1 MHIVVVGLSHK
12 TAPVEIREK
21 LAIPES
27 RMGEALSR
35 LCSYQGVREGVLLST
50 CNRVEVYAVV
60 DEIESG
66 YGRVQDFLADA
77 HLSLSSEQLTPHLYW
92 QEGDRAISHLFRVAS
107 SLDSMIVGESQ
118 ILGQIKEAFEVAL
131 THKATG
137 IILNKVMKKA
147 ISVAKRVR
155 TETKISEMAVSV
167 SYAAVELAKKIFSDL
182 SEKTVLLVGAG
193 EMAKLAAKHFIAN
206 GVRHVRVTTRNPQ
219 HAQELAN
226 RFGGTAVAFE
236 DFREDMASADI
247 VLVST
252 GAAHYLVSEDDVQHS
267 VKQRMNRPMFLI
279 DISVP
284 RNIDPAVRHVD
295 NAFLFDIDDLK
306 TRVERNRGERLNEAE
321 KAEKMVVDEVGTVRQ
336 WLQSLEVTPTI
347 VALRARIDEIKRAEL
362 DKTLGR
368 LSNLSE
374 TDRALVEAMASSIAN
389 KLIHNTMRE
398 TSLAPQD
405 FIYPLFVVEGRDRK
419 EEIASMPGQFRLS
432 VDLLV
437 KEASEVAALGISAI
451 ILFGIPDRKD
461 DRGSSGFDPN
471 GIVQRAVK
479 AVKDQVPGLMVVTDV
494 CIDEYTDHGH
504 CGIVKDGRI
513 LNDET
518 LECLRAMA
526 RTHALAGADMVAP
539 SDMMD
544 GRVAAIRSELDQAGF
559 PELPIMAY
567 AAKFASCFYAP
578 FRDAAFSSP
587 QFGDRQ
593 SYQMDPA
600 NRREALREIALDVEE
615 GADIIMVKPALPYL
629 DIIAAARA
637 QMLLPVAAYQVSG
650 EYSMIK
656 AAANAGWLDESRAMM
671 ESLLS
676 IKRAGANL
684 ILTYFA
690 KDAARLLR

>member
-27 RMGEALSR
+27 RMGEALNR
-35 LCSYQGVREGVLLST
+35 LCSYQGVREGILLST

-66 YGRVQDFLADA
+66 YGRIQDFLADA

-92 QEGDRAISHLFRVAS
+92 HEGDRAISHLFRVAS
-107 SLDSMIVGESQ
+107 SLDSMILGESQ

-193 EMAKLAAKHFIAN
+193 EMAKLAARHFIAN
-206 GVRHVRVTTRNPQ
+206 GVRHVRVTTRNP
-219 HAQELAN
+219 HSALELAN

-236 DFREDMASADI
+236 AFREDMASADI

-306 TRVERNRGERLNEAE
+306 TRVERNRGERQNEAE
-321 KAEKMVVDEVGTVRQ
+321 KAERMVVDEVGTVRQ

-347 VALRARIDEIKRAEL
+347 VALRARIEEIKRAEL

-368 LSNLSE
+368 LGNLSAPE
-374 TDRALVEAMASSIAN
+374 RALVEAMASSIVN
-389 KLIHNTMRE
+389 KLIHNTMVTLKAEVNSSDGASFVEAARRFF
-398 TSLAPQD
+398 SLGDPA
-405 FIYPLFVVEGRDRK
+405 
-419 EEIASMPGQFRLS
+419 ASNVNGS
-432 VDLLV
+432 
-437 KEASEVAALGISAI
+437 GISASEACHAAPEDTR
-451 ILFGIPDRKD
+451 GVDEPIPRT
-461 DRGSSGFDPN
+461 GSTMP
-471 GIVQRAVK
+471 
-479 AVKDQVPGLMVVTDV
+479 
-494 CIDEYTDHGH
+494 DH
-504 CGIVKDGRI
+504 
-513 LNDET
+513 
-518 LECLRAMA
+518 
-526 RTHALAGADMVAP
+526 
-539 SDMMD
+539 
-544 GRVAAIRSELDQAGF
+544 
-559 PELPIMAY
+559 
-567 AAKFASCFYAP
+567 
-578 FRDAAFSSP
+578 
-587 QFGDRQ
+587 
-593 SYQMDPA
+593 
-600 NRREALREIALDVEE
+600 
-615 GADIIMVKPALPYL
+615 
-629 DIIAAARA
+629 
-637 QMLLPVAAYQVSG
+637 
-650 EYSMIK
+650 
-656 AAANAGWLDESRAMM
+656 
-671 ESLLS
+671 
-676 IKRAGANL
+676 
-684 ILTYFA
+684 
-690 KDAARLLR
+690 

>member
-27 RMGEALSR
+27 RMGEALNR
-35 LCSYQGVREGVLLST
+35 LCSYQGVRGGVLLST

-66 YGRVQDFLADA
+66 YGRIQDFLADA

-92 QEGDRAISHLFRVAS
+92 HEGDRAISHLFRVAS
-107 SLDSMIVGESQ
+107 SLDSMILGESQ

-193 EMAKLAAKHFIAN
+193 EMAKLAARHFIAS
-206 GVRHVRVTTRNPQ
+206 GVRHVRVTTRNP
-219 HAQELAN
+219 HNAQELAN

-236 DFREDMASADI
+236 VFREDMASADI

-321 KAEKMVVDEVGTVRQ
+321 KAERMVVDEVGTVRQ

-347 VALRARIDEIKRAEL
+347 VALRARIDEIKRVEL

-368 LSNLSE
+368 LGNLSAPE
-374 TDRALVEAMASSIAN
+374 RELVEAMASSIVN
-389 KLIHNTMRE
+389 KLIHNTMV
-398 TSLAPQD
+398 TLKA
-405 FIYPLFVVEGRDRK
+405 
-419 EEIASMPGQFRLS
+419 
-432 VDLLV
+432 
-437 KEASEVAALGISAI
+437 EVN
-451 ILFGIPDRKD
+451 
-461 DRGSSGFDPN
+461 SS
-471 GIVQRAVK
+471 
-479 AVKDQVPGLMVVTDV
+479 
-494 CIDEYTDHGH
+494 
-504 CGIVKDGRI
+504 DG
-513 LNDET
+513 
-518 LECLRAMA
+518 
-526 RTHALAGADMVAP
+526 
-539 SDMMD
+539 
-544 GRVAAIRSELDQAGF
+544 
-559 PELPIMAY
+559 
-567 AAKFASCFYAP
+567 
-578 FRDAAFSSP
+578 AAFVEAARRFFSL
-587 QFGDRQ
+587 GD
-593 SYQMDPA
+593 
-600 NRREALREIALDVEE
+600 
-615 GADIIMVKPALPYL
+615 PALPNVNGRG
-629 DIIAAARA
+629 IPASETCHSA
-637 QMLLPVAAYQVSG
+637 QEDNRGVEEP
-650 EYSMIK
+650 IP
-656 AAANAGWLDESRAMM
+656 
-671 ESLLS
+671 
-676 IKRAGANL
+676 RAG
-684 ILTYFA
+684 T
-690 KDAARLLR
+690 KMPDH

>member
-107 SLDSMIVGESQ
+107 SLDSMIIGESQ

-167 SYAAVELAKKIFSDL
+167 SYAAVELARKIFSDL

-226 RFGGTAVAFE
+226 RFGGIAVAFE
-236 DFREDMASADI
+236 NFREDMASADI

-389 KLIHNTMRE
+389 KLIHNTMVTLKAEVNSSEGTAFVEAARRFFSLGDPAISNVNGGE
-398 TSLAPQD
+398 TS
-405 FIYPLFVVEGRDRK
+405 
-419 EEIASMPGQFRLS
+419 
-432 VDLLV
+432 
-437 KEASEVAALGISAI
+437 ASETCHAPPA
-451 ILFGIPDRKD
+451 DH
-461 DRGSSGFDPN
+461 
-471 GIVQRAVK
+471 
-479 AVKDQVPGLMVVTDV
+479 PG
-494 CIDEYTDHGH
+494 
-504 CGIVKDGRI
+504 
-513 LNDET
+513 
-518 LECLRAMA
+518 
-526 RTHALAGADMVAP
+526 
-539 SDMMD
+539 
-544 GRVAAIRSELDQAGF
+544 
-559 PELPIMAY
+559 
-567 AAKFASCFYAP
+567 
-578 FRDAAFSSP
+578 
-587 QFGDRQ
+587 
-593 SYQMDPA
+593 
-600 NRREALREIALDVEE
+600 VEE
-615 GADIIMVKPALPYL
+615 VSPSRGVKTP
-629 DIIAAARA
+629 D
-637 QMLLPVAAYQVSG
+637 Q
-650 EYSMIK
+650 
-656 AAANAGWLDESRAMM
+656 
-671 ESLLS
+671 
-676 IKRAGANL
+676 
-684 ILTYFA
+684 
-690 KDAARLLR
+690 